1 MASFV
6 PFLGMA
12 IVVLAEVSSMIVSKQ
27 AMSKGL
33 SEFILA
39 FYSNGFSTMVLL
51 PSCFIFHRSD
61 ELRSLSFSLLSSF
74 FLLGLVGCS
83 GMLLGYA
90 GLQYSSATLNTAM
103 LNLKPAF
110 TFILALIFRMEKL
123 NLRKSSSQ
131 AKSVGTVVSIAGAF
145 IMTFYQGPPVIKA
158 AIYHLGFTKTKPFL
172 FISQSHWILGGFL
185 LAAESFA
192 ASLWFIIQASI
203 LKKYPAVLIIILSY
217 SFFVTVESGIIAL
230 IMEKDLSAWRLQPD
244 IRLVAV
250 LYAGIIRN
258 AFRFCLLTWCL
269 KETGPLYVSM
279 FEPLSVVVADLIDVL
294 FLGQTL
300 YLGSL
305 VGAAVIIIGFYG
317 VMWGKAKEQKA
328 GEISE
333 EGSLESSSENVP
345 LLQNKN

>member
-12 IVVLAEVSSMIVSKQ
+12 IVVLAEVSGMIVSKQ

-39 FYSNGFSTMVLL
+39 FYSYGFSTIVLL
-51 PSCFIFHRSD
+51 PSCFIFFHRSD
-61 ELRSLSFSLLSSF
+61 ELPSLSFSLLSSF

-145 IMTFYQGPPVIKA
+145 VVTLYQGPPVI
-158 AIYHLGFTKTKPFL
+158 KTKPFL

-203 LKKYPAVLIIILSY
+203 LKKYPAVLIIILFY

-333 EGSLESSSENVP
+333 EGYLEPSSENVP
-345 LLQNKN
+345 LLQNRRLEDHI